1 MFKTSEITSYEIPS
15 DNVLNN
21 RLFFAYLE
29 ASKYVK
35 GNLLEVGCGTGKGI
49 EVFAPFCKSY
59 TAIDKNTALLAH
71 LSSKY
76 PQYKFI
82 DAFIPP
88 FKDIPSDS
96 IDSLITLQVI
106 EHIEDDHYFLREIV
120 RVLKTG
126 EKAVIATPNKKMSL
140 TRNPWHVR
148 EYTADEM
155 LRLLEKYFRKV
166 ELKGVKGSDKVMEY
180 HEQNR
185 RSVEKITRYDIFNLQ
200 YRLPRQLLQI
210 PYDILNRLNRNKLMQ
225 QDNDL
230 VSSIGL
236 QDFSLSNNPEEC
248 LDLFAIVEN

>member
-76 PQYKFI
+76 PQHKFI

>member
-29 ASKYVK
+29 AAKYVK

-49 EVFAPFCKSY
+49 EVFAPFCQSY
-59 TAIDKNTALLAH
+59 TAIDKNTVLLAH

-88 FKDIPSDS
+88 FKDIPSNS

-185 RSVEKITRYDIFNLQ
+185 RSVAKITRYDIFNLQ

-248 LDLFAIVEN
+248 LDLFAIIEN

>member
-1 MFKTSEITSYEIPS
+1 
-15 DNVLNN
+15 VLNN

-59 TAIDKNTALLAH
+59 TSIDKNTALLAH

-76 PQYKFI
+76 PLHKFI

>member
-29 ASKYVK
+29 AAKCVK

-49 EVFAPFCKSY
+49 EVFAPLCENY
-59 TAIDKNTALLAH
+59 TAIDKNTALLTH

-88 FKDIPSDS
+88 FKDIQSDS
-96 IDSLITLQVI
+96 MDSLVTLQVI
-106 EHIEDDHYFLREIV
+106 EHIQDDHYFLREII

-155 LRLLEKYFRKV
+155 FTLLGKYFTKV

-185 RSVEKITRYDIFNLQ
+185 RSVQKITRYDIFNLQ

-225 QDNDL
+225 EDNTL

-236 QDFSLSNNPEEC
+236 QDFSLSDKPEEC
-248 LDLFAIVEN
+248 LDLFAVVEK